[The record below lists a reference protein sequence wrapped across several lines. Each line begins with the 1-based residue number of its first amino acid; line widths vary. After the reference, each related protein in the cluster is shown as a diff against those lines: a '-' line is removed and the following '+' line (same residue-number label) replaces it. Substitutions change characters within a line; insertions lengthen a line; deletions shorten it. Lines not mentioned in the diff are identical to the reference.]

1 MCTILIKSYYSA
13 KLAVG
18 LLSGKYSSV
27 AENSL
32 ETESTGISPAMF
44 KNLIGK
50 NHPDFSTKQQ
60 QDAQE
65 FFLHLVNVI
74 EKHRGHQSNPVD
86 ALKFRLEDRVEC
98 CSSGKV
104 KYTTRGEWCLPLQ
117 IPLHLA
123 TNITEV
129 REYEARLA
137 EAENKGQKSLWYV
150 HEFH

>member
-1 MCTILIKSYYSA
+1 MCKRKFSGCVLILGLCRIYGDARSQSLSA

-32 ETESTGISPAMF
+32 DTESTGISPAMF

-74 EKHRGHQSNPVD
+74 EKNSRNLPNPAD
-86 ALKFRLEDRVEC
+86 ALKFRVEDRVEC
-98 CSSGKV
+98 GTSGKGNHWAFWF
-104 KYTTRGEWCLPLQ
+104 R
-117 IPLHLA
+117 I
-123 TNITEV
+123 
-129 REYEARLA
+129 R
-137 EAENKGQKSLWYV
+137 
-150 HEFH
+150 